1 MVKEHGRGG
10 VVQNFQTG
18 GSDPAKQ
25 VISERV
31 RGNESVPCW
40 VVSIEVSEDKSVRGV
55 RKDVRI
61 EGPGAR
67 VRRTVSD
74 GRGVEVK
81 KLKRRVVGEKDFN
94 TGVV

>member
-1 MVKEHGRGG
+1 M
-10 VVQNFQTG
+10 
-18 GSDPAKQ
+18 
-25 VISERV
+25 
-31 RGNESVPCW
+31 
-40 VVSIEVSEDKSVRGV
+40 VSIKVSEDKSVRGV
-55 RKDVRI
+55 RKDVRTK
-61 EGPGAR
+61 GPGAI

>member
-1 MVKEHGRGG
+1 MGEA
-10 VVQNFQTG
+10 
-18 GSDPAKQ
+18 GSFRISKPEE
-25 VISERV
+25 VIQRNRSFPERV
-31 RGNESVPCW
+31 RGNESVPRW
-40 VVSIEVSEDKSVRGV
+40 VVSIEVSEDESVRGV

-67 VRRTVSD
+67 IRRTVSD

>member
-1 MVKEHGRGG
+1 MGEA
-10 VVQNFQTG
+10 
-18 GSDPAKQ
+18 GSFRISRPEEVIQ
-25 VISERV
+25 RNRFISERV
-31 RGNESVPCW
+31 RGNESVPRW
-40 VVSIEVSEDKSVRGV
+40 VVSIEVSEDESVRGV

-67 VRRTVSD
+67 IRRTVSD

-94 TGVV
+94 TGLV

>member
-1 MVKEHGRGG
+1 MGEA
-10 VVQNFQTG
+10 
-18 GSDPAKQ
+18 GSFRISRPEE
-25 VISERV
+25 VIQRNRSISKRV
-31 RGNESVPCW
+31 RGNESVPRW
-40 VVSIEVSEDKSVRGV
+40 VVSIEVSEDETVRGV
-55 RKDVRI
+55 EKDVRI

-67 VRRTVSD
+67 IRRTVSD